1 MKNRSVRR
9 IVITTLTTVLITAG
23 LLASKPH
30 TGSGPERGG
39 TTNGRTGMDERP
51 GDGAPDERPEGGM
64 PDERP
69 EGGMPDGQRP
79 EGFDVRPLGAVHERT
94 A

>member
-9 IVITTLTTVLITAG
+9 IVVTTLTTVLITAG

-39 TTNGRTGMDERP
+39 MNDGRTGTDERP
-51 GDGAPDERPEGGM
+51 GGGAPDERPEGGP
-64 PDERP
+64 PD
-69 EGGMPDGQRP
+69 QRP

>member
-64 PDERP
+64 PD
-69 EGGMPDGQRP
+69 GQRP

>member
-39 TTNGRTGMDERP
+39 TSGRTGMDERP
-51 GDGAPDERPEGGM
+51 GDGA